1 MKVPILLPNIFNH
14 PFTYESGINL
24 KVGDYVVVP
33 FGKSKITGVVW
44 DEFEKKNNRNF
55 KTKNVLKK
63 LDVTPLKKT
72 TIKFL
77 NWFSEYNI
85 IPKGMALKLVLLSS
99 NAVEK
104 FQKDTYKIFDAN
116 IKKNSIKLSDEQKK
130 SLKKMN
136 VFNQKFRVHVLQG
149 TTGSGKTIVY
159 FEALK
164 DIINKGFQGLIL
176 LPEIGLTG
184 QFEKKFLEFFGFTPA
199 VWHSGVT
206 KKNKEIIWSG
216 IVNGEIKVVIGARSS
231 LFLPFKKLGL
241 IIVDEEHDQSYKQD
255 EGVTYN
261 ARDMAISRASFENIP
276 INLITAVPS
285 IETYENI
292 KKGKYT
298 ISKIEQRYKNAS
310 LPNYEIINL
319 NETKL
324 EKQSWLSKKIID
336 KVNFHL
342 DRNDQVLFFLNRRG
356 FSPHV
361 LCNKCFNSY
370 SCPNCSINLVYH
382 KNKNNLL
389 CHYCGFKSSLK
400 RSCIKEDDCEFIFS
414 GPGVERISEEVKKI
428 FPFKKTVIFSSDT
441 MNKKNSSEI
450 LEKIINNKI
459 QILIGTQLISKGFH
473 FPNLNCIVVVDI
485 DLLSQGHDLRGAE
498 KNLQL
503 YHQLSGRAGR
513 AGKSATVYFQTY
525 NLNTKMIVDITNK
538 DPDIFL
544 SKELEIRRENN
555 LPPFQRFI
563 ALIITGNNERELEK
577 ESYKFKSFIE
587 NLVEGRVLGPVNAP
601 IFRLKRKFRVRLLV
615 RGRKSLKMQNSLAKA
630 IQKFKFSRGMKLS
643 VDVDPINFN

>member
-1 MKVPILLPNIFNH
+1 MKFPILLPNIFNH
-14 PFTYESGINL
+14 PFTYESDINL

-44 DEFEKKNNRNF
+44 DEFEKKNNRHF
-55 KTKNVLKK
+55 KIKSVLKK
-63 LDVTPLKKT
+63 LDVVPLKKT

-99 NAVEK
+99 NAIEK
-104 FQKDTYKIFDAN
+104 IQKDAYKIFESN
-116 IKKNSIKLSDEQKK
+116 IKTNAIELSDEQKK
-130 SLKKMN
+130 SLRKMN
-136 VFNQKFRVHVLQG
+136 VSNQKFRVHVLQG
-149 TTGSGKTIVY
+149 TTGSGKTMVY

-164 DIINKGFQGLIL
+164 AIINKGFQGLIL

-184 QFEKKFLEFFGFTPA
+184 QFEKKFKEFFGFTPA
-199 VWHSGVT
+199 VWHSGIT
-206 KKNKEIIWSG
+206 KKKKEIIWSG
-216 IVNGEIKVVIGARSS
+216 ITNGEIKVVIGARSS

-292 KKGKYT
+292 KKGKFT
-298 ISKIEQRYKNAS
+298 ISKLEKRYKNAS

-324 EKQSWLSKKIID
+324 EKQSWLSKKIIE

-342 DRNDQVLFFLNRRG
+342 DKNDQVLFFLNRRG

-382 KNKNNLL
+382 KKKNNLL

-400 RSCIKEDDCEFIFS
+400 RTCVKEGDCELIFS
-414 GPGVERISEEVKKI
+414 GPGVERISEEVKKN
-428 FPFKKTVIFSSDT
+428 FPSKKIEIFSSDT
-441 MNKKNSSEI
+441 MNKKSSSDK
-450 LEKIINNKI
+450 LEKIINNEV
-459 QILIGTQLISKGFH
+459 QILVGTQLISKGFH
-473 FPNLNCIVVVDI
+473 FPSLNCIVVVDI
-485 DLLSQGHDLRGAE
+485 DLSSQGHDLRGAE

-513 AGKSATVYFQTY
+513 TGKPATVYFQTY
-525 NLNTKMIVDITNK
+525 NTNTKMISDLTNSN
-538 DPDIFL
+538 PDIFL
-544 SKELEIRRENN
+544 DRELDIRRQNN

-563 ALIITGNNERELEK
+563 SLILTGDNEARLEK
-577 ESYKFKSFIE
+577 EAFYFKNFIE
-587 NLVEGRVLGPVNAP
+587 KKIKGRVLGPVSAP
-601 IFRLKRKFRVRLLV
+601 IFRLKKKFRIRMLI
-615 RGRKSLKMQNSLAKA
+615 RGSKSLNLQNSIAE
-630 IQKFKFSRGMKLS
+630 IIPNYKFSSGIKLS

>member
-14 PFTYESGINL
+14 PFTYETDLNL
-24 KVGDYVVVP
+24 KLGDYVIVP

-44 DEFEKKNNRNF
+44 DDFEKKNTRSF
-55 KTKNVLKK
+55 KVKSVLKK
-63 LDVTPLKKT
+63 LDVLPLKKN

-104 FQKDTYKIFDAN
+104 LSKETYKNYEAIV
-116 IKKNSIKLSDEQKK
+116 KSNSFKLSVEQKK
-130 SLKKMN
+130 SLEKMN
-136 VFNQKFRVHVLQG
+136 ILNQKFRVHVLQG
-149 TTGSGKTIVY
+149 TTGSGKTMVY

-164 DIINKGFQGLIL
+164 EIINKGFQGLIL

-184 QFEKKFLEFFGFTPA
+184 QFENKFLDFFGFTPA
-199 VWHSGVT
+199 VWHSGIS
-206 KKNKEIIWSG
+206 KKKKEIIWSG
-216 IVNGEIKVVIGARSS
+216 VANGDIKVIIGARSS

-276 INLITAVPS
+276 INLVTAVPS

-298 ISKIEQRYKNAS
+298 VSRLEQRYQNAS

-319 NETKL
+319 NNTKL
-324 EKQSWLSKKIID
+324 EKQSWLSKKIIE

-342 DRNDQVLFFLNRRG
+342 DKNDQVLFFLNRRG

-382 KNKNNLL
+382 KKKNNLL

-400 RSCIKEDDCEFIFS
+400 RTCVKDGDCEFIFS
-414 GPGVERISEEVKKI
+414 GPGVERISEEVKKN
-428 FPFKKTVIFSSDT
+428 FPSKEIEIFSSDT
-441 MNKKNSSEI
+441 MNKKGSNEK
-450 LEKIINNKI
+450 LERIIKNEV
-459 QILIGTQLISKGFH
+459 QILVGTQLISKGFH
-473 FPNLNCIVVVDI
+473 FPSLNCIVVVDI
-485 DLLSQGHDLRGAE
+485 DLSSQGHDLRGAE

-513 AGKSATVYFQTY
+513 TGKPATVYFQTY
-525 NLNTKMIVDITNK
+525 NSNTKMISDLTHSN
-538 DPDIFL
+538 PDIFL
-544 SKELEIRRENN
+544 DRELDIRRQNK

-563 ALIITGNNERELEK
+563 SLILTGEDETKLEK
-577 ESYKFKSFIE
+577 EAFYFKTFIE
-587 NLVEGRVLGPVNAP
+587 KKIEGKVLGPVSAP
-601 IFRLKRKFRVRLLV
+601 IFRLKKKYRIRLLI
-615 RGRKSLKMQNSLAKA
+615 RGFKSLKLQNSLAK
-630 IQKFKFSRGMKLS
+630 IIPNYKFSSGIKLS